1 MPEPNFTV
9 DSCSDAEIKVTHSGE
24 GHRYTFSFTTDNEGR
39 RILSPSVNCRDNDKA
54 AHSAAHFAKEARQFT
69 ETDARKRGKID

>member
-1 MPEPNFTV
+1 MPEPHFTV
-9 DSCSDAEIKVTHSGE
+9 DSCSDAEIKVTHSSE
-24 GHRYTFSFTTDNEGR
+24 GHRYTFSLTTDNEGR

-54 AHSAAHFAKEARQFT
+54 AQSAAHFAKEARQFT